1 MKRLDVPV
9 LVAAVVA
16 TAALVF
22 SGAAVSGVESA
33 LLVPA
38 LFVLAGALGP
48 LWQAAN
54 LTCRLLVGMG
64 TSHLLA
70 FGAASGAHLTGAEFS
85 AWWHLLAQLLFVLGF
100 ALLLLLAA
108 AYPNGPIPRSAW
120 WAFGACTVPILAG
133 LSGPT
138 PAVLGEGQ
146 FGPIAGLLPP
156 WIAGA
161 SAVVFALPLAAAV
174 IAFVRFVRDGR
185 EIRQRFA
192 LPLAAIVITGVLLFL
207 GAAVPNGFATAA
219 FLLAAPL
226 LPIALIAGS
235 RPVAP
240 EPDSRLPD
248 EIAEARLNR
257 LTPRE
262 REVLAL
268 MADGCGNAEIGRCLH
283 ISLSAV
289 EKHSTAIFS
298 KLGVAGQDGR
308 HRRVAAV
315 VTYLR
320 GSR

>member
-1 MKRLDVPV
+1 MNRLDIPG
-9 LVAAVVA
+9 LVAAGVA
-16 TAALVF
+16 AAALIF

-38 LFVLAGALGP
+38 LFVLAGLLGP
-48 LWQAAN
+48 LWQAAR
-54 LTCRLLVGMG
+54 LTCRLLIAMG

-70 FGAASGAHLTGAEFS
+70 FGATACAQLVAEEFS
-85 AWWHLLAQLLFVLGF
+85 AWWHLLAQLLFVVGL

-108 AYPNGPIPRSAW
+108 AYPEGPIPRPAR
-120 WAFGACTVPILAG
+120 WAFAACAIPILAG

-138 PAVLGEGQ
+138 PAVLGHRS
-146 FGPIAGLLPP
+146 FGPVAELLPP
-156 WIAGA
+156 WIAPA
-161 SAVVFALPLAAAV
+161 SVVVLGLPLIAAV
-174 IAFVRFVRDGR
+174 IAVVRFVRDGR
-185 EIRQRFA
+185 EIRARLLF
-192 LPLAAIVITGVLLFL
+192 PLAAIVVVGILMSL
-207 GAAVPNGFATAA
+207 GAVAPGGFSTAA

-226 LPIALIAGS
+226 LPVTLIAGS

-240 EPDSRLPD
+240 RTEPRLPD
-248 EIAEARLNR
+248 QVAAARLDR

-262 REVLAL
+262 REVLEL
-268 MADGCGNAEIGRCLH
+268 MAEGCGNAEIGRSLH

-298 KLGVAGQDGR
+298 KLGVGGRVGQ

-320 GSR
+320 GSG